1 MSQHP
6 IVFTFF
12 LVFTGAAIL
21 ATLALVARQSL
32 LVAYIG
38 LGILFGPW
46 GLDLVADA
54 ELVSETAHV
63 GIMFL
68 LFLLGLDLTPQDLA
82 HSLRKTTLV
91 TAGSALLMLVAGA
104 AIGLLVG
111 FPTLEALI
119 VGAVMGFSST
129 IIGLKL
135 LPTTVLHHQRMG
147 ETIISILL
155 LQDLA
160 AIALLLVLKGASEG
174 SAPWA
179 EAALLLLALPGL
191 SLLSWAVSRWIL
203 IPLIRRYDTF
213 REYVFLI
220 AVGWCLG
227 MAELARVL
235 GLSHEIGAFIAGVAL
250 ASSPIALYIAESLRP
265 LRDFFLVLF
274 FFGVGVQFNLGMA
287 PDVLMPALML
297 ALAALALKPA
307 IFQWLL
313 VRTGEPPT
321 RAWEIGFRLG
331 QLSEFSLLI
340 AALALSTGSLGA
352 RAAYSLQMAT
362 VLTFLVS
369 SYLVVLRFPTPIA
382 ISDELRRD

>member
-21 ATLALVARQSL
+21 ATLALAARQSL
-32 LVAYIG
+32 LVAYIA

-46 GLDLVADA
+46 GLSLVTDTA
-54 ELVSETAHV
+54 LVSEAAHV

-82 HSLRKTTLV
+82 RSLRKTTLV
-91 TAGSALLMLVAGA
+91 TAGSGALLLLAGG
-104 AIGLLVG
+104 AIGLAVG
-111 FPTLEALI
+111 FSPIEALI
-119 VGAVMGFSST
+119 VGAAMGFSST

-147 ETIISILL
+147 ESIISILL

-160 AIALLLVLKGASEG
+160 AIAMLLLLKGTGQG
-174 SAPWA
+174 SAPWG
-179 EAALLLLALPGL
+179 EMVLLLIALPTLALIAWG
-191 SLLSWAVSRWIL
+191 ASRFLL

-227 MAELARVL
+227 MAQLASAL
-235 GLSHEIGAFIAGVAL
+235 GLSHEIGAFIAGVGL

-287 PDVLMPALML
+287 PDVLLPALLL
-297 ALAALALKPA
+297 ALVALALKPPV
-307 IFQWLL
+307 FRWLL
-313 VRTGEPPT
+313 VQTGEPST
-321 RAWEIGFRLG
+321 RSWEIGFRLG
-331 QLSEFSLLI
+331 QLSEFSLLV
-340 AALALSTGSLGA
+340 ATLALTTGSLGE

-362 VLTFLVS
+362 VITFLVS
-369 SYLVVLRFPTPIA
+369 SYLVVLHFPTPIA
-382 ISDELRRD
+382 ISDDLRRD